1 MFTMQNAGEEDEE
14 KSGYFFKLTRG
25 DCVPGKYSSFA
36 CAANIDSISTLKW
49 IIIKAFNSV
58 FHWLDFFYD
67 NVMVYMC
74 VKWFFCT
81 QK

>member
-36 CAANIDSISTLKW
+36 CAANIDSISTLK
-49 IIIKAFNSV
+49 
-58 FHWLDFFYD
+58 
-67 NVMVYMC
+67 
-74 VKWFFCT
+74 
-81 QK
+81 